1 MSRTCLCVLCGLPA
15 AGKSRLADVL
25 RGRARSRGWETLL
38 VTYDELIPARDWRE
52 DEWKQQRK
60 TVLTCLERFLHQTH
74 TRTDLTHTHTDLTH
88 THTDLT
94 HTRTDLTHTRTDLT
108 HTRTD
113 LTHTRTDLTHTRTDL
128 THTRT
133 DLTHTRTD
141 LTHTHTDLTHTHTD
155 NDMWMQL
162 QRSRCHTNTQPL
174 LVLLDDNFYYQSMRY
189 QIYQLARKYSMG
201 FCQVLV
207 RCPLDI
213 CLQRNQR
220 RSLRVPDE
228 VMLQMSERM
237 EPPNESRNSWE
248 QQSLTVDSTDSVTEE
263 DVQKLMDLLQSA
275 MENPLRP
282 FQDDCQ
288 QKEADRQICAT
299 NVLHRADQMCRRLI
313 SQAMTSARDQ
323 ASSDVLKDLAKEL
336 NELKTHFL
344 QELKKEMFHQMS
356 LCPEEPMNT
365 EKLLMTA
372 ARTFERDAQHC
383 VLKQRFS

>member
-15 AGKSRLADVL
+15 AGKSRLAEVL
-25 RGRARSRGWETLL
+25 RVRARSRGWETLL
-38 VTYDELIPARDWRE
+38 VTYDELIPARDWGE
-52 DEWKQQRK
+52 DEWKHQRK
-60 TVLTCLERFLHQTH
+60 TVLNCLERFLHQTH
-74 TRTDLTHTHTDLTH
+74 THSDVTHTHTDVTHTHSDVTH
-88 THTDLT
+88 THTDV
-94 HTRTDLTHTRTDLT
+94 
-108 HTRTD
+108 
-113 LTHTRTDLTHTRTDL
+113 
-128 THTRT
+128 
-133 DLTHTRTD
+133 
-141 LTHTHTDLTHTHTD
+141 THTHSD
-155 NDMWMQL
+155 NDRWWMQL

-174 LVLLDDNFYYQSMRY
+174 LVLLDDNFYYQSMRH

-207 RCPLDI
+207 RCPLDV
-213 CLQRNQR
+213 CLRRNQCR
-220 RSLRVPDE
+220 PLRVPDE

-248 QQSLTVDSTDSVTEE
+248 QQSLTVDSTESVTDD
-263 DVQKLMDLLQSA
+263 DVQKLMDLLRSA

-282 FQDDCQ
+282 VQDDCQ

-313 SQAMTSARDQ
+313 SQAMTSAREDQ

-344 QELKKEMFHQMS
+344 KELKKEILHQMS

-372 ARTFERDAQHC
+372 ARAFERDTQAQ
-383 VLKQRFS
+383 LQQRFS

>member
-15 AGKSRLADVL
+15 AGKSRLAEVL
-25 RGRARSRGWETLL
+25 RGQARSRGWETLL

-74 TRTDLTHTHTDLTH
+74 THTDVTHTDVTHSDVTHTHTV
-88 THTDLT
+88 
-94 HTRTDLTHTRTDLT
+94 
-108 HTRTD
+108 
-113 LTHTRTDLTHTRTDL
+113 
-128 THTRT
+128 
-133 DLTHTRTD
+133 
-141 LTHTHTDLTHTHTD
+141 
-155 NDMWMQL
+155 NDRWWMQL

-174 LVLLDDNFYYQSMRY
+174 LVLLDDNFYYQSMRH
-189 QIYQLARKYSMG
+189 QIFQLARTYSMG
-201 FCQVLV
+201 FCQVWV

-213 CLQRNQR
+213 CLRRNQCR
-220 RSLRVPDE
+220 PLRVPDE

-248 QQSLTVDSTDSVTEE
+248 QQSLTVDSTKSITDE
-263 DVQKLMDLLQSA
+263 DVQKLMDLLRSA

-282 FQDDCQ
+282 VQDHCQ

-299 NVLHRADQMCRRLI
+299 NFLHRADQMCRRLI
-313 SQAMTSARDQ
+313 SKAMTSACAQ

-344 QELKKEMFHQMS
+344 QELKKEILHQMS

-372 ARTFERDAQHC
+372 ARAFDRDTQAQ
-383 VLKQRFS
+383 LQQRFSGMVFF